1 MASQKSKPCAQT
13 YNMLTDIQKNILKQ
27 HYDGGMIGTG
37 RQYDEMI
44 THAAEETRLPRNK
57 VEVSL
62 QVIGLVPLFKQGNQF
77 KSSFLITTRARSKLF
92 LYCI

>member
-1 MASQKSKPCAQT
+1 MASQKSKPRAQT

-44 THAAEETRLPRNK
+44 TRAAEETRLPRNK

-62 QVIGLVPLFKQGNQF
+62 QVIGLFPLFKQRNQG

-92 LYCI
+92 L

>member
-1 MASQKSKPCAQT
+1 MASQKSKPRAQT

-37 RQYDEMI
+37 RQYDQMI
-44 THAAEETRLPRNK
+44 TRAAEETRLPRNK

-62 QVIGLVPLFKQGNQF
+62 QVIVLVPLFKQRNQG

-92 LYCI
+92 L

>member
-1 MASQKSKPCAQT
+1 MASQKSKPRAQT

-37 RQYDEMI
+37 RQYDQMI
-44 THAAEETRLPRNK
+44 TRAAEETRLPRNK

-62 QVIGLVPLFKQGNQF
+62 QVIALVPLFKQRNQG

-92 LYCI
+92 L